1 MLRGTV
7 SFSSRLLLLV
17 VLATAACGSDGAVN
31 EDAGGGADA
40 GTYFPPARTDL
51 VGRVGG
57 DQTLDIA
64 TWNLENFPRF
74 STTAESVADLIASLD
89 LDLIV
94 VQEIHNVDAFAE
106 VVARLPGYD
115 GVLSAHIYGDGTFQ
129 KLGFIYR
136 TSVVEL
142 GEPALL
148 FQNNGY
154 EFPRPPLKVRVR
166 VLGTDLDF
174 DAIAVHLKAGLADED
189 QDRRQRALELL
200 EGNVRAS
207 IDGSGDD
214 DVLVLGDFNDT
225 ITKGQ
230 AVFGVWLEAT
240 DRYTFQT
247 AGLAGA
253 DAYSFVPA
261 ESLID
266 HLISSI
272 SLADELADAETLIPN
287 LLQELPGYA
296 TTVSDHLPV
305 IMKMPLP

>member
-1 MLRGTV
+1 
-7 SFSSRLLLLV
+7 V
-17 VLATAACGSDGAVN
+17 VD
-31 EDAGGGADA
+31 
-40 GTYFPPARTDL
+40 
-51 VGRVGG
+51 RVGTDG
-57 DQTLDIA
+57 TLDIA

-74 STTAESVADLIASLD
+74 STTAETVADLIASLD

-115 GVLSAHIYGDGTFQ
+115 SVLSAHTYGDGSYQ

-136 TSVVEL
+136 TTVVQL
-142 GEPALL
+142 SEPALL

-154 EFPRPPLKVRVR
+154 EFPRPPLKVRVQ
-166 VLGTDLDF
+166 VVGTELDF
-174 DAIAVHLKAGLADED
+174 DAIAVHLKAGLAVDD

-200 EGNVRAS
+200 EGHVRS
-207 IDGSGDD
+207 SVDGSGDD

-230 AVFGVWLEAT
+230 AIFGVWLEDT
-240 DRYTFQT
+240 GRYTFQT
-247 AGLAGA
+247 AGLAA
-253 DAYSFVPA
+253 DDAYSFVPA

-266 HLISSI
+266 HLISSAALDDD
-272 SLADELADAETLIPN
+272 LAGVQTLIPN
-287 LLQELPGYA
+287 LLTELPGYS
-296 TTVSDHLPV
+296 TSISDHLPV